1 MKPQDGIFVK
11 RKISQV
17 SEKFSLVCEKKGL
30 TTGNAL
36 CYASCH
42 TKEMWFDGKKLTRK
56 EVDHMLMK
64 KRRYFLNK
72 I

>member
-42 TKEMWFDGKKLTRK
+42 TKEMWFIELGSDP
-56 EVDHMLMK
+56 
-64 KRRYFLNK
+64 
-72 I
+72 